1 MDSAKLF
8 EEISLEGFKVV
19 SGNNFGKADEPSMSI
34 RISNISFSKA
44 TYEALNKCDNVVL
57 MIHEQKKYIAV
68 KPCNSN
74 EKNAVKWIGTA
85 NKDKLSHHPIQCA
98 SFGKQ
103 IFSMWEW
110 DEKLRY
116 RVTGKLVMSDNKV
129 LLMFDFSCP
138 DIYEGSKLV
147 KNSG

>member
-19 SGNNFGKADEPSMSI
+19 SGNN
-34 RISNISFSKA
+34 
-44 TYEALNKCDNVVL
+44 
-57 MIHEQKKYIAV
+57 
-68 KPCNSN
+68 
-74 EKNAVKWIGTA
+74 
-85 NKDKLSHHPIQCA
+85 
-98 SFGKQ
+98 FGKQ